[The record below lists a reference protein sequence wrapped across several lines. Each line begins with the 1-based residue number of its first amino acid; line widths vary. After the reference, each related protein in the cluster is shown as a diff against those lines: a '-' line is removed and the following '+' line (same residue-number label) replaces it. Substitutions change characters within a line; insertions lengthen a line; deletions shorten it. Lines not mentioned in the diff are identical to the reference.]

1 MHRPLCCY
9 GRSALA
15 ALLFPVAEIAGVS
28 DLGGVELAVLVLGG
42 DGGAG
47 LHGVGVRCL
56 RVIHR
61 LFLAGVLQRGRLLC
75 RGGLGRSFRGVGF
88 GRGGGLLCGIVR
100 CIGREGESRRV
111 LTLGELK
118 TAQAD
123 MFCTVFIGNA
133 AAQAVG
139 GNFITPRGYRDV

>member
-47 LHGVGVRCL
+47 LYGVRA
-56 RVIHR
+56 VSYTH
-61 LFLAGVLQRGRLLC
+61 
-75 RGGLGRSFRGVGF
+75 
-88 GRGGGLLCGIVR
+88 
-100 CIGREGESRRV
+100 
-111 LTLGELK
+111 LTLPTK
-118 TAQAD
+118 A
-123 MFCTVFIGNA
+123 
-133 AAQAVG
+133 
-139 GNFITPRGYRDV
+139 

>member
-47 LHGVGVRCL
+47 LHGVGVRGL
-56 RVIHR
+56 GVIHR
-61 LFLAGVLQRGRLLC
+61 ALFAQVRQGHRLVCGGCL
-75 RGGLGRSFRGVGF
+75 GSGLGRSFRGVGF

-100 CIGREGESRRV
+100 CFGLCFGVGLGGLFGLGGVLLGFFAEKSRKR
-111 LTLGELK
+111 
-118 TAQAD
+118 TA
-123 MFCTVFIGNA
+123 
-133 AAQAVG
+133 
-139 GNFITPRGYRDV
+139 

>member
-47 LHGVGVRCL
+47 PAVAPKDENGKFDATK
-56 RVIHR
+56 I
-61 LFLAGVLQRGRLLC
+61 ADA
-75 RGGLGRSFRGVGF
+75 SDF
-88 GRGGGLLCGIVR
+88 GDWEEQGCKG
-100 CIGREGESRRV
+100 
-111 LTLGELK
+111 
-118 TAQAD
+118 
-123 MFCTVFIGNA
+123 
-133 AAQAVG
+133 
-139 GNFITPRGYRDV
+139 

>member
-47 LHGVGVRCL
+47 LHGVQ
-56 RVIHR
+56 RVIP
-61 LFLAGVLQRGRLLC
+61 FDSKNAIVLRHDGIFY
-75 RGGLGRSFRGVGF
+75 RS
-88 GRGGGLLCGIVR
+88 
-100 CIGREGESRRV
+100 
-111 LTLGELK
+111 
-118 TAQAD
+118 
-123 MFCTVFIGNA
+123 
-133 AAQAVG
+133 
-139 GNFITPRGYRDV
+139 